1 MLNFVVFEP
10 RINQFLVFRIYLY
23 LILSFIPSLLRA
35 QVDIVH
41 NGDTLRKVEITRTAF
56 SKEETSAMPVQ
67 HLSRK
72 DLDVL
77 NSISVSD
84 AIKFFSG
91 VQVLD
96 YGGIGGMKT
105 IDVRSLSSNHTS
117 IFYNGVAI
125 NNAQNG
131 QVDLG
136 KFSLDNIE
144 SISLFNGQQTK
155 LLIPAKAFASAS
167 TLLLE
172 SQMPVFEAGK
182 THYFKASSRI
192 GNFGLFNPSFL
203 WQQRLSEN
211 INLSFNTEWV
221 KANGRYDFYY
231 SKGNADTLINRQNSD
246 IDALRLEAALMGRLR
261 DSSRWEVRLYNYASE
276 RGLPGAAVDNN
287 YYSNDRQW
295 DNDFFVQGRL
305 EKRYNDF
312 YSLLVN
318 AKYDRLNLRYKDPDF
333 HNTQGFL
340 ENNYKQR
347 EVYLSVAN
355 LFVLSNVLR
364 SSLSVDYLYNNLD
377 ADLKD
382 FAFPERHTV
391 LLNAAFEW
399 WKNNLTLQANG
410 LATLFNEKVRLGN
423 SVGSKQIFSPSIS
436 ASWKPFEEQNLYFRS
451 FFKSIFRAPT
461 FNDSYYTL
469 IGSTSLKPE
478 YLQEYNLGFT
488 WQKALNG
495 RLQQIT
501 FKADV
506 YHNRIKDRITAIPLA
521 NLFRWSMVNLGRV
534 EVTGID
540 LDLSGNMA
548 LAANVNLD
556 FGINYTY
563 QKALDKTVNGAN
575 YNQFIPY
582 APKNSVSGFI
592 AARYKAFGLNYN
604 TLYTGERYSLRPN
617 IPSNNM
623 EAWLIHNL
631 SVSYQN
637 AVAKLNYKILAEA
650 NNITDINYMVIKNYP
665 MPGRNYRIGFQISY

>member
-1 MLNFVVFEP
+1 M
-10 RINQFLVFRIYLY
+10 
-23 LILSFIPSLLRA
+23 
-35 QVDIVH
+35 DTVH
-41 NGDTLRKVEITRTAF
+41 YGDTLRKVEITRPTF
-56 SKEETSAMPVQ
+56 YKEEASTMPVQ

-72 DLDVL
+72 DLDNL

-117 IFYNGVAI
+117 IFYNGIAI

-144 SISLFNGQQTK
+144 SITLFNGQQTK

-172 SQMPVFEAGK
+172 SQVPVFEAGK
-182 THYFKASSRI
+182 NSHFKVGTRV
-192 GNFGLFNPSFL
+192 GDFGLFNPSFL
-203 WQQRLSEN
+203 WQQKLSEN
-211 INLSFNTEWV
+211 TSLSFNTEWV

-231 SKGNADTLINRQNSD
+231 SKGDTDTLINRQNSD
-246 IDALRLEAALMGRLR
+246 IDALRLETALMGTLK
-261 DSSRWEVRLYNYASE
+261 DSSTWEVRLYNYTSE
-276 RGLPGAAVDNN
+276 RGLPGAAVDNK

-295 DNDFFVQGRL
+295 DKDFFVQGRW
-305 EKRYNDF
+305 EKKYNDL
-312 YSLLVN
+312 YSLLIN

-347 EVYLSVAN
+347 EVYLSAAN
-355 LFVLSNVLR
+355 LFVLSDALK
-364 SSLSVDYLYNNLD
+364 SSLSVDYFYNKLD

-382 FAFPERHTV
+382 FAYPERHT
-391 LLNAAFEW
+391 LLINAAIEW
-399 WKNNLTLQANG
+399 QKNNFNIQANG
-410 LATLFNEKVRLGN
+410 LTTILSENVRVGN
-423 SVGSKQIFSPSIS
+423 SAGGKQVFSPSIS
-436 ASWKPFEEQNLYFRS
+436 ASWKPFADQNLYVRS

-469 IGSTSLKPE
+469 VGSTSLKPE
-478 YLQEYNLGFT
+478 YLKEYDLGFT
-488 WQKALNG
+488 WQKAFNS

-501 FKADV
+501 FKADA

-534 EVTGID
+534 EINGID
-540 LDLSGNMA
+540 LGVSGNAA
-548 LAANVNLD
+548 LDANINLD

-563 QKALDKTVNGAN
+563 QKALDKTVDGAN
-575 YNQFIPY
+575 FNQFIPY
-582 APKNSVSGFI
+582 APRSSGSSFI
-592 AARYKAFGLNYN
+592 AAAYKAFGLNYN
-604 TLYTGERYSLRPN
+604 VLYTGDRYSLRPN
-617 IPSNNM
+617 IPTNKM
-623 EAWLIHNL
+623 DDWFIQNL

-637 AVAKLNYKILAEA
+637 KLAKLNYKILAEA
-650 NNITDINYMVIKNYP
+650 NNITDINYTVIKNYP
-665 MPGRNYRIGFQISY
+665 MPGRNYRISFQISY